1 MKKITKKLTLLLLA
15 GIILF
20 QINGIYAHPDN
31 HSSDNVAVSPCNM
44 NEEPGN
50 GHTEF

>member
-20 QINGIYAHPDN
+20 QINGINTHLN
-31 HSSDNVAVSPCNM
+31 NNSSDNVAVSPCDI
-44 NEEPGN
+44 
-50 GHTEF
+50 TEDSDNNHLKY

>member
-1 MKKITKKLTLLLLA
+1 MKKITKKLMLLLLA

-20 QINGIYAHPDN
+20 QTNGINTHLN
-31 HSSDNVAVSPCNM
+31 NNSSDNTAVSPCNM
-44 NEEPGN
+44 DEELGN